1 MTIYIHW
8 LIIEI
13 LCVDAIVS
21 CGLFSKPLRRRRR
34 HVRWTESPPVDL
46 PLSPDRER
54 DIIINRRRRERE
66 STSQFGKVRFC
77 TQISQLHT
85 AREGL
90 PAHLSGFLGALCNLL
105 LSLEVEHEV
114 SHLLSQISHLLQ
126 LHDRQHSMSYCQ

>member
-66 STSQFGKVRFC
+66 YIAIWQSQ
-77 TQISQLHT
+77 ILHT
-85 AREGL
+85 NISVTHSKRGIASSPVWL
-90 PAHLSGFLGALCNLL
+90 PRG
-105 LSLEVEHEV
+105 SLQSSSE
-114 SHLLSQISHLLQ
+114 S
-126 LHDRQHSMSYCQ
+126 RGRT

>member
-77 TQISQLHT
+77 TQISVTHSKRGI
-85 AREGL
+85 ASSPVWL
-90 PAHLSGFLGALCNLL
+90 PRG
-105 LSLEVEHEV
+105 SLQSSSEF
-114 SHLLSQISHLLQ
+114 
-126 LHDRQHSMSYCQ
+126 RGRT